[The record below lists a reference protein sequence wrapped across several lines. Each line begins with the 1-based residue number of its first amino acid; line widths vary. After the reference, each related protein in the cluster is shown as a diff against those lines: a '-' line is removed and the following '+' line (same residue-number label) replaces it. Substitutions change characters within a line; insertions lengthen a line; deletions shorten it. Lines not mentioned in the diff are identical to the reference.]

1 MRAETKGRAMKRI
14 ALLSSLLLT
23 VTFAVTPTLAQDN
36 TTRIRGTIVSFEGN
50 TLTVAAAGANR
61 RITVAE
67 HPNIVWLVKSDLS
80 KITPGMFVGSAA
92 TMQPDG
98 ALRAV
103 EVHIFAESMRGTG
116 EGSRP
121 YDLGP
126 QSSMTNGTVDANA
139 QVENVSDRVL
149 TLKYKD
155 GEKKIVVSKDT
166 PIVLYEPTDAKA
178 LVPGAHVY
186 VIATRGADGTLSTV
200 RINVGKNGVVPAM

>member
-1 MRAETKGRAMKRI
+1 MKRI
-14 ALLSSLLLT
+14 ALVSSLLLT

-50 TLTVAAAGANR
+50 VLTVAAAGENR
-61 RITVAE
+61 SITVAE

-92 TMQPDG
+92 TMQADG
-98 ALRAV
+98 TLRAV

-126 QSSMTNGTVDANA
+126 QSSMTNGTVDTNA
-139 QVENVSDRVL
+139 QVESVGDHVL
-149 TLKYKD
+149 TIKYKD
-155 GEKKIVVSKDT
+155 GEKKIVVGKDT
-166 PIVLYEPTDAKA
+166 PVVLYEATDAKA
-178 LVPGAHVY
+178 LAPGAHVY

>member
-14 ALLSSLLLT
+14 ALVSSLLLT

-50 TLTVAAAGANR
+50 VLTVAAAGENR
-61 RITVAE
+61 SITVAE

-92 TMQPDG
+92 TMQADG
-98 ALRAV
+98 TLRAV

-126 QSSMTNGTVDANA
+126 QSSMTNGTVDTNA
-139 QVENVSDRVL
+139 QVESVGDHVL
-149 TLKYKD
+149 TIKYKD
-155 GEKKIVVSKDT
+155 GEKKIVVGKDT
-166 PIVLYEPTDAKA
+166 PVVLYEATDAKA
-178 LVPGAHVY
+178 LAPGAHVY